1 MNKRLNIRKIARH
14 SLRQNFVE
22 DLDTKLIQL
31 DLGANGAKQAWVA
44 FRDTVH
50 DTAPTHLGLN
60 TSKHQDLFDDNNDE
74 IQKLLG
80 EKRDTH
86 RSHQQDRNSASKK
99 AAYCSTKP
107 KMQTKL
113 REMQDSW
120 LSKKADE
127 IQQYADSN
135 NSKRF
140 YDARKTIYGPRSSGA
155 SSLLGADGSTLLTDK
170 NAILERWAE
179 QFNNVLNRPSSI
191 NAEAIVRMPQV
202 EINISLAEPPKES
215 EVQKAIDSLSSGK
228 AP

>member
-1 MNKRLNIRKIARH
+1 MY
-14 SLRQNFVE
+14 
-22 DLDTKLIQL
+22 
-31 DLGANGAKQAWVA
+31 
-44 FRDTVH
+44 

-86 RSHQQDRNSASKK
+86 RAHQQDRNSASKK

-202 EINISLAEPPKES
+202 
-215 EVQKAIDSLSSGK
+215 
-228 AP
+228 